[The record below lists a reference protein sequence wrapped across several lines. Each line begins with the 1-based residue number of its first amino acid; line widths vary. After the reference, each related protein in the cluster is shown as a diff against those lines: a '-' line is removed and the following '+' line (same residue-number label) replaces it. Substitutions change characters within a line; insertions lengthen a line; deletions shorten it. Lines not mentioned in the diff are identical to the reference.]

1 MYLNDAM
8 WEMFPMFK
16 AYRDS
21 LNSSHHP
28 GWKGPADAK
37 AARVVLDYV
46 LVDMLAHVASSR
58 MSAESSLKWAEGKLK
73 RIYGT

>member
-1 MYLNDAM
+1 MYLNDPM

-16 AYRDS
+16 TYRDA
-21 LNSSHHP
+21 LLKGRHP

-46 LVDMLAHVASSR
+46 LVDMLAHVASAR
-58 MSAESSLKWAEGKLK
+58 MSPESSLKWAEGQLK
-73 RIYGT
+73 GIYGT